1 MSVNVHLP
9 LQGNAAGVRG
19 GVGREEGGGG
29 ARGAFVYVTR
39 REALP
44 QWNFVLQFTVDPVQW
59 ECERFCENHFSV

>member
-29 ARGAFVYVTR
+29 AKGAFICVRHTSGGVATMEFCVT
-39 REALP
+39 
-44 QWNFVLQFTVDPVQW
+44 VVDPVQW
-59 ECERFCENHFSV
+59 ECDRDWLREPV